1 MTTISKIGI
10 DQKSAVIELLLDIFS
25 GEPWNDDWTNE
36 QIDYYVEEL
45 MGNKNSLCFGL
56 FKNGTLAGIALGRI
70 KSWYQGKE
78 FCIEE
83 FGIISSLQ
91 CSGLGTEFMRVIEN
105 ALAAEGLSYI
115 TLLTDRR
122 VPAYNF
128 YLKNGFF
135 EQKETVFF
143 VKDIKKEGKDD

>member
-1 MTTISKIGI
+1 
-10 DQKSAVIELLLDIFS
+10 
-25 GEPWNDDWTNE
+25 
-36 QIDYYVEEL
+36 
-45 MGNKNSLCFGL
+45 
-56 FKNGTLAGIALGRI
+56 
-70 KSWYQGKE
+70 
-78 FCIEE
+78 
-83 FGIISSLQ
+83 
-91 CSGLGTEFMRVIEN
+91 MRVIEN